1 MNVRNCARCGR
12 MFNFVA
18 NEQICPNCK
27 KKEEDSFQRVK
38 EYIQENPHCGL
49 KEVSDE
55 CEVSTKLIKQWIK
68 EERLEF
74 SGGGG
79 IALNCEGCGAPITTG
94 RFCDKC
100 KASMMS
106 GLKDTAKSM
115 APKPAAPAASQKPEG
130 KGGMRF
136 IRT

>member
-27 KKEEDSFQRVK
+27 KKEEDSFQKVK
-38 EYIQENPHCGL
+38 EYIRDNPNCGL
-49 KEVSDE
+49 KQVSDE
-55 CEVSTKLIKQWIK
+55 CEVSAKLIKQWIK

-79 IALNCEGCGAPITTG
+79 ITLNCESCGAPISTG

-100 KASMMS
+100 KAAMMT

-115 APKPAAPAASQKPEG
+115 APKPAPQAAPKKDD